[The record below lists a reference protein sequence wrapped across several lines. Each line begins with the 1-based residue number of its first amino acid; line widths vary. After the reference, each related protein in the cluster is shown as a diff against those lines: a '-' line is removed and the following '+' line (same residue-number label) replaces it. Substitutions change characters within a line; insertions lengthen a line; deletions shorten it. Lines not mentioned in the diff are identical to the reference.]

1 MHKRKAFTI
10 LNLVANQDEDKF
22 LETDKV
28 AMQIKSEINNVSGIK
43 DKYPVLDENSLI
55 ETILPTLRDVLVAIF
70 PKLKDSPESVA
81 LISSIVATIASV
93 QGVLC
98 FKLLCDC
105 LSEKRKSLRICNNM
119 E

>member
-1 MHKRKAFTI
+1 MKDEIYYFKAPGVATVIMHKKKAFTI

-55 ETILPTLRDVLVAIF
+55 ETI
-70 PKLKDSPESVA
+70 
-81 LISSIVATIASV
+81 
-93 QGVLC
+93 
-98 FKLLCDC
+98 
-105 LSEKRKSLRICNNM
+105 
-119 E
+119 

>member
-1 MHKRKAFTI
+1 MKDEIYYFKAPGFATVIMHKRKAFTI

-55 ETILPTLRDVLVAIF
+55 ETILPTLRDVLVQFF
-70 PKLKDSPESVA
+70 P
-81 LISSIVATIASV
+81 
-93 QGVLC
+93 
-98 FKLLCDC
+98 
-105 LSEKRKSLRICNNM
+105 N
-119 E
+119 